1 MTPLM
6 STRCNVVVKDKHGQE
21 LWFYRHGDGNPES
34 VLPSLQPLID
44 KVNDGTLR
52 GNLVQFSGWIIKQ
65 GIDEYKELREKYPE
79 MYGWK
84 VGAYEPTTGQ
94 HGDIEHLY
102 TIELEKKPNSI
113 QNTATL
119 KHEPVHW

>member
-1 MTPLM
+1 M
-6 STRCNVVVKDKHGQE
+6 STRCNIVVKDEHGQE
-21 LWFYRHGDGNPES
+21 LWFYRHGDGYPET

-84 VGAYEPTTGQ
+84 VGAYEPTTQQ

>member
-1 MTPLM
+1 MKPLM
-6 STRCNVVVKDKHGQE
+6 STRCNILVKDGGQE
-21 LWFYRHGDGNPES
+21 LWFYRHSDGYPES

-52 GNLVQFSGWIIKQ
+52 GNIVQFSGWIIAQ
-65 GIDEYKELREKYPE
+65 GIEEYHGMSEKYPE
-79 MYGWK
+79 MFGWK

-102 TIELEKKPNSI
+102 TIELGKKPNSF
-113 QNTATL
+113 QTTATL